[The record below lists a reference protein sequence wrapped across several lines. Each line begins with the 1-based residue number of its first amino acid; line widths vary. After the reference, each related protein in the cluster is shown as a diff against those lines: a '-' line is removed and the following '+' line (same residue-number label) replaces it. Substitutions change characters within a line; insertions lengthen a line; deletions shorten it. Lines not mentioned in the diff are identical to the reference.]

1 MIRAVVTGLEG
12 ALSDRRKLPKF
23 DKPVPVAVSGGSAQ
37 VKGFRQHLEKE
48 IQAAE
53 LPIAI
58 SEVSLAE
65 DPLNTTAKGTLMAA
79 MLDM

>member
-1 MIRAVVTGLEG
+1 M
-12 ALSDRRKLPKF
+12 
-23 DKPVPVAVSGGSAQ
+23 
-37 VKGFRQHLEKE
+37 KGFRQHLEKE
-48 IQAAE
+48 IRAAD

-58 SEVSLAE
+58 SEVKLAE

>member
-1 MIRAVVTGLEG
+1 M
-12 ALSDRRKLPKF
+12 
-23 DKPVPVAVSGGSAQ
+23 AVSGGSAQ

-48 IQAAE
+48 IRAAD

-58 SEVSLAE
+58 SEVKLAE

>member
-1 MIRAVVTGLEG
+1 VVTGLES

-23 DKPVPVAVSGGSAQ
+23 DKPVPVAISGGSAQ
-37 VKGFRQHLEKE
+37 VAGFLQHLEKE
-48 IQAAE
+48 IRAAK

-79 MLDM
+79 KLDM